1 LKAVEERLKQF
12 RPVSVP
18 CFNFV
23 DDEGNRRR
31 VSAIIVPI
39 GFEEKNGK
47 LIVSYAC
54 NLGLKCQETAC
65 RYSKASQSSS
75 FPVATP

>member
-1 LKAVEERLKQF
+1 LKVEKLLKQF

-23 DDEGNRRR
+23 DDEGNRRK

-39 GFEEKNGK
+39 GFEKYFGKSAEEIKRILAQAEKEK
-47 LIVSYAC
+47 KV
-54 NLGLKCQETAC
+54 
-65 RYSKASQSSS
+65 
-75 FPVATP
+75 

>member
-1 LKAVEERLKQF
+1 LKVEKLLKQF
-12 RPVSVP
+12 RPVSLP

-23 DDEGNRRR
+23 DEDDKRRK

-54 NLGLKCQETAC
+54 NLGLKCQEKAC
-65 RYSKASQSSS
+65 RYSKASQPS

>member
-1 LKAVEERLKQF
+1 MKVEKLLKQF
-12 RPVSVP
+12 RPVSLP

-23 DDEGNRRR
+23 DDEGNRRK

-54 NLGLKCQETAC
+54 NLGLKCQEKAC
-65 RYSKASQSSS
+65 RYSKASQPSS
-75 FPVATP
+75 FPVVT

>member
-1 LKAVEERLKQF
+1 LKVEKLLKQF
-12 RPVSVP
+12 RPVSLP

-23 DDEGNRRR
+23 DEDDNRRK

-47 LIVSYAC
+47 LIVSWAC
-54 NLGLKCQETAC
+54 NLGLKCQEKAC

>member
-1 LKAVEERLKQF
+1 VEKLLKQF
-12 RPVSVP
+12 RPVSLP

-23 DDEGNRRR
+23 DDEGNRRK

-54 NLGLKCQETAC
+54 NLGLKCQEKAC
-65 RYSKASQSSS
+65 RYSKASQPSS
-75 FPVATP
+75 FPVVT